1 MIRILFF
8 GFIILISCT
17 QVFGQKEAYKYDYKY
32 DFENSKAEKL
42 FKKARQAYI
51 FDYDYATILEIEDDL
66 VKTFLNKKDTV
77 AANVYAW
84 IADSYYYELNDE
96 KKFLELL
103 IKEYELRK
111 SLGSEGGAINS
122 MVNLGYT
129 YDQLGYYKE
138 AEAMFSEALEIE
150 KGNSGEKSVEYAEI
164 ALYLLEHYVFI
175 DDVEN
180 GLELGKTLIK
190 FYKGDNYN
198 SAVTLKYVGDLE
210 QISGDN
216 SKALKTYAKALE
228 LFAEEGMMPSLE
240 YGAVLV
246 SIAGTYSVLGKYP
259 QSEEIYDQAIS
270 MFERLEGYNDEF
282 INAAN
287 TGYGLVSIGLGNFQK
302 AETIYLGNLILDE
315 ELYGK
320 ESYNYAI
327 DAGNLANAY
336 MYWGKHTK
344 ALEYNQIA
352 ADIYRDIVGEKSVAY
367 AISRQNKAIILSRT
381 NNTQEA
387 IAAGKEAVEI
397 VKLVSEDNIQISYA
411 TFSLAEAYFAN
422 GDLEKAEDMH
432 TEALKLIEKATGK
445 THPNYARSTT
455 KLAILNWR
463 KKDTKKAL
471 RYYDQTFD
479 NYFTQ
484 INTVFPVLSEA
495 EKAKFFYN
503 KLKPA
508 FEQYN
513 SFIVETSRDEKELIG
528 KMYNNQLATKGL
540 ILYATNKVRDAIN
553 SSGDSTVI
561 NNYQL
566 WIGQKEELAQLFS
579 AGDMPVEERNK
590 KIDEL
595 TNSSNELEKELSIA
609 SKEFAAT
616 FSNKEYTWEDVRDK
630 LNPGE
635 AAVEIVRFR
644 DFTPDSAGMFT
655 DEVYYAALIVT
666 PESKNYPEMV
676 LLKNG
681 QKMET
686 RFLSNYRN
694 AIKYKV
700 KENYS
705 YNLFWKPI
713 ANKLEGVK
721 KVFFSPDGV
730 YNQISIYT
738 LRNPGT
744 SNFTI
749 DEMEIQLVT
758 NTKDLVAYE
767 PRDLSE
773 NPSYLFGFPNYNMG
787 ELETEEQGE
796 DADNRGMSR
805 GGERGARGAR
815 GGAGK
820 EDFDEMSR
828 SGSIPR
834 GLRGNMLRYM
844 RSNALLAM
852 LPGTKKE
859 VALIDSLY
867 LTRDKKVISYYLD
880 DALEDSIKSMKN
892 PRVLH
897 IATHGFF
904 LESAP
909 HDDANADNYVE
920 NPLLRSGLIL
930 AGANSFIRNG
940 RISSTIDHNQDGIL
954 TAFEAMNLNLDQT
967 ELVVLSACE
976 TGLGEVANGE
986 GVYGLQRAFKIAGAD
1001 AIIMSMWTVDDAA
1014 TQELMTLFYEEWLGG
1029 QNKQT
1034 AFINAQKRLK
1044 DKWKDPYYWGAF
1056 VMIGN

>member
-1 MIRILFF
+1 MIRILYI
-8 GFIILISCT
+8 GFIILLSCS
-17 QVFGQKEAYKYDYKY
+17 QAFGQKEAYKYDYKY

-51 FDYDYATILEIEDDL
+51 FDYDYATILEIEEDL
-66 VKTFLNKKDTV
+66 VKTFLDKKDTV
-77 AANVYAW
+77 AANIYAW
-84 IADSYYYELNDE
+84 LADSYYYELNDE

-103 IKEYELRK
+103 VKEYELRK
-111 SLGSEGGAINS
+111 SLGDKGAIANS

-138 AEAMFSEALEIE
+138 AEALFSGALEIE
-150 KGNSGEKSVEYAEI
+150 KEKFGEKSAEYAET
-164 ALYLLEHYVFI
+164 ALYLLEHYVFTE
-175 DDVEN
+175 DVVK
-180 GLELGKTLIK
+180 GLELAKTLIK
-190 FYKGDNYN
+190 TYKGDNYN
-198 SAVTLKYVGDLE
+198 SAITLKYMGDLE
-210 QISGDN
+210 EISGDK
-216 SKALKTYAKALE
+216 SKALKTFAKALE
-228 LFAEEGMMPSLE
+228 LFSEEGMMPSLE
-240 YGAVLV
+240 YGTVLA
-246 SIAGTYSVLGKYP
+246 SIAGTYSKMGKYP
-259 QSEEIYDQAIS
+259 QAEEIYDKAIS
-270 MFERLEGYNDEF
+270 MFERLEGYNEEF

-287 TGYGLVSIGLGNFQK
+287 TGYGLVSINLGNFQK
-302 AETIYLGNLILDE
+302 AEDIYLKNLVLDE

-320 ESYNYAI
+320 ESFNYAL
-327 DAGNLANAY
+327 DAANLANCY
-336 MYWGKHTK
+336 MYWEKYPK

-352 ADIYRDIVGEKSVAY
+352 ADIYRDILGEESINY
-367 AISRQNKAIILSRT
+367 AITLQTKALIYTKTARPE
-381 NNTQEA
+381 EA
-387 IAAGKEAVEI
+387 ISAGKEALRITKAVTKSDYEI
-397 VKLVSEDNIQISYA
+397 GYA
-411 TFSLAEAYFAN
+411 TFKLADAYFAF
-422 GDLEKAEDMH
+422 GDLEKAENLH
-432 TEALKLIEKATGK
+432 KEALDLVEKSSGK

-455 KLAILNWR
+455 KLAILNW
-463 KKDTKKAL
+463 KKKETKRAL
-471 RYYDQTFD
+471 RFYDQTFE

-503 KLKPA
+503 NLKPA

-513 SFIVETSRDEKELIG
+513 SFIVETSLDEKSLIG

-561 NNYQL
+561 NKYRL
-566 WIGQKEELAQLFS
+566 WIEQKEQLAQLFS
-579 AGDMPVEERNK
+579 AGDMPVEERNE

-644 DFTPDSAGMFT
+644 DFTPDSGGMFT

-666 PESKNYPEMV
+666 PESKDYPEMV
-676 LLKNG
+676 LLRNG
-681 QKMET
+681 EKMET

-738 LRNPGT
+738 LRNPAS

-767 PRDLSE
+767 PRDLSD

-787 ELETEEQGE
+787 ELESEDKGE

-820 EDFDEMSR
+820 EDFEEMSR

-834 GLRGNMLRYM
+834 GL
-844 RSNALLAM
+844 
-852 LPGTKKE
+852 
-859 VALIDSLY
+859 
-867 LTRDKKVISYYLD
+867 
-880 DALEDSIKSMKN
+880 
-892 PRVLH
+892 
-897 IATHGFF
+897 
-904 LESAP
+904 
-909 HDDANADNYVE
+909 
-920 NPLLRSGLIL
+920 
-930 AGANSFIRNG
+930 
-940 RISSTIDHNQDGIL
+940 
-954 TAFEAMNLNLDQT
+954 
-967 ELVVLSACE
+967 
-976 TGLGEVANGE
+976 
-986 GVYGLQRAFKIAGAD
+986 
-1001 AIIMSMWTVDDAA
+1001 
-1014 TQELMTLFYEEWLGG
+1014 
-1029 QNKQT
+1029 
-1034 AFINAQKRLK
+1034 
-1044 DKWKDPYYWGAF
+1044 
-1056 VMIGN
+1056 